1 MAPSR
6 DEEQRKRRT
15 DSSSAPERTC
25 KSCLHT
31 ISKKNNV
38 FNCVACGDIMHLT
51 KQCTGI
57 SEAAIMGIKEISHNV
72 ILICNE
78 CVKNN
83 QRDTILSTN
92 VTSRPSMTDE
102 KITTMTEQF
111 ENFRKEMESI
121 KRSVEDKKS
130 APKRPPHPEPTQL
143 ISRKPN
149 AQATYDGIRT
159 RGIEEMKSKDSRK
172 RHEHDLEE
180 VNKLFAFLTINAE
193 VTDLKR
199 LGKFEEDASKPRTI
213 IVKLSNDWQK
223 RLILVFLAKLKHYE
237 KTVYVSKELSPNEL
251 LAENKLLKQRRE
263 LIDNAFPPRDLRI
276 RELKL
281 YKYEGSTWVQVESNE
296 KEP

>member
-6 DEEQRKRRT
+6 DEEQPKRRT
-15 DSSSAPERTC
+15 DSSSAPEKTC

-31 ISKKNNV
+31 ISKKDNV
-38 FNCVACGDIMHLT
+38 FNCVSCGDIMHLT
-51 KQCTGI
+51 KQCSGI
-57 SEAAIMGIKEISHNV
+57 SEAAIMGIKEISQNV
-72 ILICNE
+72 ILNCNE

-83 QRDTILSTN
+83 QRDTILSTI

-111 ENFRKEMESI
+111 ENFRKEMEFI
-121 KRSVEDKKS
+121 KQSVEDMKS

-149 AQATYDGIRT
+149 AQATYDGIRI
-159 RGIEEMKSKDSRK
+159 RGIEKMKSKDSRK
-172 RHEHDLEE
+172 RHELDLEE
-180 VNKLFAFLTINAE
+180 VNQLFAFLTINAE
-193 VTDLKR
+193 VTDFKR
-199 LGKFEEDASKPRTI
+199 LGKFEDASKPRTI

-223 RLILVFLAKLKHYE
+223 RLILVSLAKLKHYE

-251 LAENKLLKQRRE
+251 PAENKLLKQRRE
-263 LIDNAFPPRDLRI
+263 LIDNGFPPRDLCI

-281 YKYEGSTWVQVESNE
+281 YRYEGSTWVQAESNE

>member
-1 MAPSR
+1 
-6 DEEQRKRRT
+6 
-15 DSSSAPERTC
+15 
-25 KSCLHT
+25 
-31 ISKKNNV
+31 
-38 FNCVACGDIMHLT
+38 MHLT

-57 SEAAIMGIKEISHNV
+57 SEAAIMGIKEISQNV

-83 QRDTILSTN
+83 QRDTILSTI

-121 KRSVEDKKS
+121 KQSVEDMKS

-149 AQATYDGIRT
+149 AQATYDGIRI

-180 VNKLFAFLTINAE
+180 VNKLFALLTINAE

-213 IVKLSNDWQK
+213 IVKLSNDWRK
-223 RLILVFLAKLKHYE
+223 RLILVSLAKLKHYE

-263 LIDNAFPPRDLRI
+263 LIDNDFPPRDLCI

-281 YKYEGSTWVQVESNE
+281 YKYQGSTWVQVESNK

>member
-1 MAPSR
+1 
-6 DEEQRKRRT
+6 
-15 DSSSAPERTC
+15 
-25 KSCLHT
+25 
-31 ISKKNNV
+31 
-38 FNCVACGDIMHLT
+38 
-51 KQCTGI
+51 
-57 SEAAIMGIKEISHNV
+57 
-72 ILICNE
+72 
-78 CVKNN
+78 
-83 QRDTILSTN
+83 
-92 VTSRPSMTDE
+92 MTDE

-121 KRSVEDKKS
+121 KQSVEDMKS

-149 AQATYDGIRT
+149 AQATYDGIRI

-193 VTDLKR
+193 VTDFKR

-213 IVKLSNDWQK
+213 TVKLSNDWQK
-223 RLILVFLAKLKHYE
+223 RLILVSLAKLKHYE

-263 LIDNAFPPRDLRI
+263 LIDNGIPPRDLRI

-281 YKYEGSTWVQVESNE
+281 YKYEGSTCVQVESNE